1 MRHLFFL
8 TLLWLCFSCRKS
20 EKTQDS
26 LYPQTQVKQ
35 NPEALGQEIFDN
47 QGLCYTCHKEDKK
60 TIGPSLVEI
69 ATIYKNKNG
78 NIVAFLQE
86 KSSPIVDPSQYE
98 TMKTNFA
105 ITKNLSQEELKA
117 LEAYI
122 LSFSK

>member
-35 NPEALGQEIFDN
+35 TPESLGQEIFDN

-60 TIGPSLVEI
+60 TIGPSILEI
-69 ATIYKNKNG
+69 ATTYQAKKG
-78 NIVAFLQE
+78 NMINFLQGKAE
-86 KSSPIVDPSQYE
+86 PIVDPSQYE

-105 ITKNLSQEELKA
+105 ITKNLSQEELKG